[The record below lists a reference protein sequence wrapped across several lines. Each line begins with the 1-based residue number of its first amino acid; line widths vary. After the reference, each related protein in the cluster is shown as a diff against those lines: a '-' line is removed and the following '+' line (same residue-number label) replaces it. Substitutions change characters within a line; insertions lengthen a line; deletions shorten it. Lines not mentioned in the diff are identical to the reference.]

1 MPPDWGLS
9 NKQGSGIKGKKLR
22 LTYLF
27 VANADGSK
35 KLAPLIIGKANKPH
49 AFKNKTGE
57 ELGFNYQQNA
67 KVWMTGKLYQEWL
80 LDWDQQ
86 LARDGQQVLLLHDN
100 FAGHVVPASLTNIH
114 VKPFKSNLTAHVQ
127 PNDQGIIHCF
137 KAHYCAIFVQHTINC
152 YDAGITPAE
161 IYDINQLNAMR
172 LANQAWNEVD
182 ATTIQNCW
190 QKAGILPD
198 MDPSPPIQ
206 PSVPISALI
215 HTMETHDNS
224 IAWAETLVQGVLD
237 DLEKTGA
244 LQPLNWMSI
253 TEFLNP
259 AAEMHDLVEATEND
273 IYEAVMDA
281 KRVKDGLDADDDDLE
296 KDVASAKPGPTHCE
310 ALQAVLTLQEYIGA
324 IDDPFVCKLEVML
337 NLFGWMTQ
345 AAVAQSMKDTKL
357 MDYFDH
363 KQ

>member
-1 MPPDWGLS
+1 MPSDQGLS

-27 VANADGSK
+27 VANADGSN

-172 LANQAWNEVD
+172 LANQAWNEVN

-224 IAWAETLVQGVLD
+224 IA
-237 DLEKTGA
+237 
-244 LQPLNWMSI
+244 
-253 TEFLNP
+253 
-259 AAEMHDLVEATEND
+259 
-273 IYEAVMDA
+273 
-281 KRVKDGLDADDDDLE
+281 
-296 KDVASAKPGPTHCE
+296 
-310 ALQAVLTLQEYIGA
+310 
-324 IDDPFVCKLEVML
+324 
-337 NLFGWMTQ
+337 
-345 AAVAQSMKDTKL
+345 
-357 MDYFDH
+357 
-363 KQ
+363 